1 MAVTGPASLATGRG
15 RILLALLCAVAFLD
29 FVDASI
35 VNVALPAMR
44 AALHFS
50 VSGLQWVPGGY
61 LLTYGGL
68 MLAGGRAADLLG
80 RRRVLVAG
88 TVLFGAA
95 SVAGGLAPSAGVM
108 IAARLAQGAGAA
120 LMLPAT
126 LAILT
131 TTFHGT
137 DRHKALGVWGG
148 VAGLASAAGVLLGGV
163 LTDGPGWRWVLL
175 VNPLACVVVLGAVF
189 ALIGGDRPAGRPAGF
204 DLPGA
209 ALVTAGMLLL
219 VYSLVEAPGA
229 GWGAG
234 RTIGGL
240 AGALVLLALFVVN
253 ERQRRD
259 PLLPLSLLRIPG
271 LAAADVT
278 QLIAM
283 AGFTAMFFFLSLY
296 METVLHYSALQTG
309 AAYLP
314 LCAGV
319 GIASGAAGK
328 LMARVGSRALIIAGL
343 LIAAAG
349 LGLLA
354 RLPVGGSYLADLLP
368 GLVVASLGLGSV
380 FVGVTTAASAGVA
393 PGLAGRAAAL
403 ISASQQLGAAL
414 GLAVFTALATART
427 HGLLAAGHSPMTA
440 QAAGF
445 QRALLGAAVFLVAAA
460 AVGVRASNIRDEPA
474 RGPVPAGGGPAGAAL
489 PGAEPAGGPAAAGD
503 EPASFPAGAEHP
515 AGVPAGPEAAAR

>member
-1 MAVTGPASLATGRG
+1 MTGRG
-15 RILLALLCAVAFLD
+15 RVLNRSGEISRGGPVTEPLSLAARRGKIMLALLCAVAFLD

-44 AALHFS
+44 AGLHFS
-50 VSGLQWVPGGY
+50 VAGLQWVPGGY

-88 TVLFGAA
+88 TVLFGLSSA
-95 SVAGGLAPSAGVM
+95 AGGLAPTAGVM
-108 IAARLAQGAGAA
+108 IGARLAQGAGAA

-126 LAILT
+126 LSILT
-131 TTFHGT
+131 TTFSGT
-137 DRHKALGVWGG
+137 DRHRALGVWAGVGG
-148 VAGLASAAGVLLGGV
+148 AASAAGVLLGGV

-175 VNPLACVVVLGAVF
+175 VNPPACLLVLGA
-189 ALIGGDRPAGRPAGF
+189 ALWLIAADGPGGRVTSF

-219 VYSLVEAPGA
+219 VYTLVEAPGA

-240 AGALVLLALFVVN
+240 AGALALLALFVAN
-253 ERQRRD
+253 ERRRVD
-259 PLLPLSLLRIPG
+259 PLLPLSMLRVPG

-314 LCAGV
+314 LCVGV

-328 LMARVGSRALIIAGL
+328 LVSRTGTRALIVAGL

-349 LGLLA
+349 LALLS
-354 RLPVGGSYLADLLP
+354 RLPAGGSYLADLLP
-368 GLVVASLGLGSV
+368 GLVVASVGLGTV
-380 FVGVTTAASAGVA
+380 FVAVTTAANAGVPA
-393 PGLAGRAAAL
+393 GQAGRAAAL

-414 GLAVFTALATART
+414 GLAVLTALATGRT
-427 HGLLAAGHSPMTA
+427 RGLLAGGHGP
-440 QAAGF
+440 AAALTGGF
-445 QRALLGAAVFLVAAA
+445 QRALLGAAVALGAA
-460 AVGVRASNIRDEPA
+460 AVVAVRASNTRD
-474 RGPVPAGGGPAGAAL
+474 VPAAILAA
-489 PGAEPAGGPAAAGD
+489 PGAEPAEAAGPA
-503 EPASFPAGAEHP
+503 EP
-515 AGVPAGPEAAAR
+515 VTR